1 MQLNQEQE
9 NTFFTLIVKED
20 LEGVLYDSYLIAYHM
35 SDSFALAYE
44 AGTKDL
50 RQFEGTL
57 QRYVL
62 NSGRT
67 FNDIEPFCEEQE
79 IVNDDP
85 DDTGDGPSGP
95 GDGDLGNDHG
105 DTVDGSS
112 DGTSSDSGST
122 GDTTVGGSLPPIICS
137 STQMV
142 KNCGCTGGGC
152 AEGFHSTVTCG
163 SNPENDGVG
172 YGANASFLDS
182 VQCFKSE
189 KSMYGGVKA
198 SGCGEED
205 IIITD
210 NEIGLNRDCNN
221 LEDLANSASFHERMA
236 ELIANN
242 SGNTEIGYWGYKND
256 QDQVNYPNND
266 IDRFESNPNVMH
278 LDPSTPQDAIDSY
291 IHNHFNGVWPN
302 GTPRKTLPVPSG
314 ADLSTLYNLNRT
326 GRIKKLNEFVMVMTA
341 PGDTSSPDDDTVY
354 AITISN
360 TVQFNTLT
368 PVLGESPE
376 IIDLNFA
383 EYEVNNE
390 YSSALNEK
398 NLANLLKDKNYG
410 LTLYRGDKNNLSSW
424 TRLKP
429 KTDGSIRETN
439 CN

>member
-1 MQLNQEQE
+1 MNHLKKHIYIKWNASLFFITFLLVSSCQQDELIITDTDSLGSLTTTIEEEEIPTKSFDTDRALSLQDYLIGQGLRQARSAVDGDFLFLPIGTVSLHSGLGIINEAENKITYTFPMQLNQEQE

-44 AGTKDL
+44 TGSKDL

-278 LDPSTPQDAIDSY
+278 LDTSTPQDAIDS
-291 IHNHFNGVWPN
+291 
-302 GTPRKTLPVPSG
+302 
-314 ADLSTLYNLNRT
+314 
-326 GRIKKLNEFVMVMTA
+326 
-341 PGDTSSPDDDTVY
+341 
-354 AITISN
+354 
-360 TVQFNTLT
+360 
-368 PVLGESPE
+368 
-376 IIDLNFA
+376 
-383 EYEVNNE
+383 
-390 YSSALNEK
+390 
-398 NLANLLKDKNYG
+398 
-410 LTLYRGDKNNLSSW
+410 
-424 TRLKP
+424 
-429 KTDGSIRETN
+429 
-439 CN
+439 

>member
-1 MQLNQEQE
+1 
-9 NTFFTLIVKED
+9 
-20 LEGVLYDSYLIAYHM
+20 
-35 SDSFALAYE
+35 
-44 AGTKDL
+44 
-50 RQFEGTL
+50 
-57 QRYVL
+57 
-62 NSGRT
+62 
-67 FNDIEPFCEEQE
+67 
-79 IVNDDP
+79 
-85 DDTGDGPSGP
+85 
-95 GDGDLGNDHG
+95 
-105 DTVDGSS
+105 
-112 DGTSSDSGST
+112 
-122 GDTTVGGSLPPIICS
+122 
-137 STQMV
+137 MV

-152 AEGFHSTVTCG
+152 AEGYHSTVTCG

-182 VQCFKSE
+182 VQCFESE

-278 LDPSTPQDAIDSY
+278 LDPSTPQDPIDSY